1 MTTSSAAQRNAPGTQ
16 DATAT
21 SRLPDEATVQRM
33 ADSIRALAMD
43 AVEQARSGHPGMPM
57 GMAEIAVALWAG
69 HLSHSPAHPTWF
81 DRDRFVISNGHGSML
96 LYALL
101 HLTGYD
107 LPIEELKR
115 FRQLHSKT
123 PGHPEFGLT
132 PGVETTT
139 GPLGQGL
146 ANAVG
151 MALAEKLLAQ
161 EFNRPGFDVV
171 DHFTYVFVGDGCL
184 MEGISHESCSL
195 AGVLGLSRLIVL
207 YDDNGISI
215 DGEVKDWFGD
225 NTPLRFESY
234 GWNVIAGV
242 DGHDAWA
249 VDQALAQA
257 RTWAT
262 EGRVDANG
270 TRRFAPTLID
280 CKTVIGKGA
289 PHRAGTSKAHGE
301 ALGAEEVA
309 ATRKAL
315 NWTSAPFE
323 VPCDVYAS
331 WDATATGAQ
340 KQALWEDLFHAY
352 AERYP
357 AEAGELERRMRGVLP
372 ADWESTVAAMVQDA
386 VGKGESIATRA
397 ASRQALNHLGPAL
410 PELLGGSAD
419 LTGSNLTDW
428 KGVQPLR
435 LVPVDK
441 SAAAA
446 EPGTN
451 RGALT
456 AGRHINF
463 GVREFGM
470 CAVLTGLALHGGYIP
485 YGGTF
490 LVFSDYARNALR
502 VAALSRQRVV
512 YVFTHDSIGLGE
524 DGPTHQPIEHASSL
538 RAIPNMTVWRPA
550 DGVETAVAWASAIA
564 NEDGP
569 TSLLLSRQGLPFQ
582 QRTPAQVALIERGA
596 YVLRDPRSPRAV
608 LLATGSEVSVA
619 MAAAEALQ
627 AQGIAVRVVSLPCTN
642 VFDQQDVTYK
652 RAVLPDN
659 LPRVAVEAG
668 VTDFWWK
675 YRCDAVVGID
685 RFGESA
691 PAPDLFRFFGITA
704 ENVAEAVKAV
714 LDK

>member
-184 MEGISHESCSL
+184 MEGISHEACSL

-456 AGRHINF
+456 AGRPINF

-470 CAVLTGLALHGGYIP
+470 CAGLTGLALHGGYIP